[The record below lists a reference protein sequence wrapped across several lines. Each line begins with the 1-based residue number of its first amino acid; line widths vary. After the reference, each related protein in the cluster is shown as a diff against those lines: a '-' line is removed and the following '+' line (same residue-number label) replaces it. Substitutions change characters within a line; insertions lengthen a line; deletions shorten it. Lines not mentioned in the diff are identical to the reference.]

1 MNRYV
6 ARGLKVLAIA
16 AALVLAAVAAG
27 WGYEKVFISSDAW
40 YAQVDNEKLTTADEN
55 NNGFDYH
62 YDLPAVSAEGATET
76 LGVDTSRELREG
88 AYLRL
93 ETLALRGVSSWE
105 EVAWDEIPAAAQEK
119 LVPPES
125 QDATEAIAGEAS
137 HAS

>member
-6 ARGLKVLAIA
+6 ARSLKVLAIVA
-16 AALVLAAVAAG
+16 VIVVAAVAAG
-27 WGYEKVFISSDAW
+27 WGYEKVFVSSDAW
-40 YAQVDNEKLTTADEN
+40 YAQVDNEKLTTAGEN

-76 LGVDTSRELREG
+76 LGFDTSRELREG

-105 EVAWDEIPAAAQEK
+105 EVAWDEIPTAAQEK
-119 LVPPES
+119 LVPPEG

>member
-62 YDLPAVSAEGATET
+62 YDLPAVSSEGATET
-76 LGVDTSRELREG
+76 LGFDTSRELREG

-125 QDATEAIAGEAS
+125 QDATDAIAEKAS